1 MDDATDQELIARC
14 RQGDA
19 SGWDALF
26 DRYYAPVARFLVQS
40 TSDFTAEDIEEIC
53 QETFL
58 TAIQHL
64 ESFRGQSRLQ
74 TWLFRI
80 AVNRASDFRDRRLAA
95 KRGGGQVTVPLDLQ
109 ASDDALPINP
119 PSPDPPP
126 DAQLIQSE
134 LFVLL
139 RKSLDCLGRD
149 CRELIDLRY
158 FGELSYEEIARELD
172 LNPKTVSSRLSRC
185 LDRLETLIRKE
196 LAREKSGPFP
206 V

>member
-1 MDDATDQELIARC
+1 MSDPTDQELIARC

-26 DRYYAPVARFLVQS
+26 NRYYSPVARFLLQS
-40 TSDFTAEDIEEIC
+40 ASDFTAEDVEEVC

-58 TAIQHL
+58 TAIQRL
-64 ESFRGQSRLQ
+64 ESFRGQSQLR

-80 AVNRASDFRDRRLAA
+80 AANKAGDFRDRRLAA
-95 KRGGGQVTVPLDLQ
+95 KRGGGQAALPLDLEP
-109 ASDDALPINP
+109 AGDSAPVDP
-119 PSPDPPP
+119 PSNEPPP
-126 DAQLIQSE
+126 DVRLIRSE
-134 LFVLL
+134 LAALVGQSLARL
-139 RKSLDCLGRD
+139 RRD

-158 FGELSYEEIARELD
+158 FGDLSYEEIARELD

-185 LDRLETLIRKE
+185 LDRLEILIRKE